1 MTNLFYRIGSAAEG
15 RYFEEM
21 KKYYYGIVI
30 NANLITLYSNWILSF
45 VQKLK
50 KPFFI
55 NPVTYILSLD
65 LEENIKKDGDI
76 KKSFEKLAKL
86 YGNKIKEIIIDKKR
100 ELLPEDFIKN
110 DKWNQSLIEEFIKN
124 VFSLQKNVGMSQF
137 QQTLSEILEIMGK
150 RIKTEQPN
158 LLFLVPPYFYFD
170 SINNPWYK
178 ITLHLAKMSLKFK
191 ERYKVYPI
199 ICISKEI
206 ILDQSF
212 INRIFNDYKEFDG
225 CVLWVSELN
234 EREDDEKYLNGL
246 YNLVR
251 IFTNNKKPMI
261 ILHGEFLSLLL
272 SKKYN
277 LSYVRNICYGEHKN
291 IESLP
296 IGGPIPQRRYYLNFT
311 HSKIPESKARVLFS
325 LNQELLCKCD
335 ICSRIRYKTMEEFFN
350 NLENADFNKHFI
362 VVHNSEVKLTAD
374 QLKNRLIQNYSLCKN
389 KEMENLDINYKHLEK
404 WISIANELY
413 R

>member
-15 RYFEEM
+15 KYFEEM

-30 NANLITLYSNWILSF
+30 NANLVTLYSNWIPSL

-65 LEENIKKDGDI
+65 LENIKKNGDV
-76 KKSFEKLAKL
+76 KKSFEKLIRL
-86 YGNKIKEIIIDKKR
+86 YSSKIKEIVIDKER

-110 DKWNQSLIEEFIKN
+110 GKWNQSLIEDFIKN
-124 VFSLQKNVGMSQF
+124 VFSLQKNVDTSQF

-150 RIKTEQPN
+150 EIKIERHN

-170 SINNPWYK
+170 SINDPWYK
-178 ITLHLAKMSLKFK
+178 ITLHLAKTSLKFK
-191 ERYKVYPI
+191 EGYGVYPT

-206 ILDQSF
+206 ILDKNS
-212 INRIFNDYKEFDG
+212 INKIFNDYKEFDG
-225 CVLWVSELN
+225 FIIWISELN

-246 YNLVR
+246 YNLVKT
-251 IFTNNKKPMI
+251 FANAKKPII

-277 LSYVRNICYGEHKN
+277 LGYVRNICYGEHKN
-291 IESLP
+291 IETP
-296 IGGPIPQRRYYLNFT
+296 PVGGPLPQRRYYLNFT
-311 HSKIPESKARVLFS
+311 HSKVPESKARVLFS
-325 LNQELLCKCD
+325 LHRELLCKCD
-335 ICSRIRYKTMEEFFN
+335 ICSRIQYKTIEEFFN
-350 NLENADFNKHFI
+350 NLENTDFNKHFMVI
-362 VVHNSEVKLTAD
+362 HNSEVKLTGD

-389 KEMENLDINYKHLEK
+389 KKIENLGIKYKHLEK
-404 WISIANELY
+404 WISIANKMQL
-413 R
+413 